1 MEIEKKYL
9 IKDVPRDI
17 NSYPHVS
24 IEQAY
29 LCTDPTLRV
38 RRYGN
43 RYILTYKKRIND
55 PSKLN
60 VSEEI
65 ESELSYEAYE
75 HLFSKADGTPIRKTR
90 YKIPYGEHVIE
101 LDIFHGAYEG
111 LYLAEVEFESVSE
124 GESFVPP
131 AWFGDDVSDD
141 VRYTN
146 AYLTM
151 HSST

>member
-75 HLFSKADGTPIRKTR
+75 HLFSKADVTPIRKTR
-90 YKIPYGEHVIE
+90 YKIPYGENVIE

-111 LYLAEVEFESVSE
+111 LYLAEVEFESVSD
-124 GESFVPP
+124 GESFGPP
-131 AWFGDDVSDD
+131 AWVGDDVSDD